1 MTGTDVVYNP
11 PPFFQREVKA
21 RRGGMDGLGLAPPP
35 GELSAPIPRE
45 AQTERVSVDAQPS
58 PPQCEHWGTSPKGGG
73 KKRRAKRA
81 RYTSN
86 RVYCAPGNS
95 GHGKAVSADFTA

>member
-1 MTGTDVVYNP
+1 MTGTDFIYNP
-11 PPFFQREVKA
+11 TPFFQREVKA
-21 RRGGMDGLGLAPPP
+21 RRGGVDGLGLAPPL
-35 GELSAPIPRE
+35 GELSRPIPRE
-45 AQTERVSVDAQPS
+45 AVTERAPS

-95 GHGKAVSADFTA
+95 GYGKAVSADFTA

>member
-1 MTGTDVVYNP
+1 MTGTDFVYNP

-21 RRGGMDGLGLAPPP
+21 RRGRVDGLGLAPPP

-81 RYTSN
+81 QYTSK
-86 RVYCAPGNS
+86 RVYCALDNTWR
-95 GHGKAVSADFTA
+95 GKAYSVVFTD

>member
-1 MTGTDVVYNP
+1 MTKTDFVYNP

-35 GELSAPIPRE
+35 GELSRPIPRE
-45 AQTERVSVDAQPS
+45 AVTERAPS

-73 KKRRAKRA
+73 KKSAQKGRGTPQIGYTAPLVIPGMERRSA
-81 RYTSN
+81 RTL
-86 RVYCAPGNS
+86 PP
-95 GHGKAVSADFTA
+95 D